1 MTRNN
6 STGAATLPPQ
16 GGWNM
21 KTVYTV
27 EISEEGLR
35 SDGFYSIDSPETL
48 FDLLKWY
55 KETSDRPVTV
65 RLRRHEVELPCDVCS
80 AGSVREVIVLTLNK

>member
-1 MTRNN
+1 
-6 STGAATLPPQ
+6 
-16 GGWNM
+16 M

-55 KETSDRPVTV
+55 KETSDRPVKV
-65 RLRRHEVELPCDVCS
+65 CLRRHEVELPCDVCS

>member
-1 MTRNN
+1 
-6 STGAATLPPQ
+6 
-16 GGWNM
+16 M

-27 EISEEGLR
+27 ESSEEGLR

-65 RLRRHEVELPCDVCS
+65 LLRRHEVELPCDVCS

>member
-1 MTRNN
+1 
-6 STGAATLPPQ
+6 
-16 GGWNM
+16 M

-35 SDGFYSIDSPETL
+35 SDGFYSIDSPEVL

-55 KETSDRPVTV
+55 KETSDRPVKV
-65 RLRRHEVELPCDVCS
+65 CLRRHEVELPCDVCS
-80 AGSVREVIVLTLNK
+80 AGSIREVMVLTLNK